1 MPVPLVVPAGPWER
15 RLFVLGALLL
25 AAFGLALYARYPTY
39 PAYDSLT
46 ALSWGRDI
54 LDGRLPAFDAFR
66 APTQH
71 PLLLALGIV
80 LEPFGPAAARIWI
93 VLCVVSLVAL
103 VAAMYRLG
111 RVAAGVLGGLAA
123 AALIASRLNFALLT
137 TLGFVDIPY
146 CALTAWA
153 AVLEVER
160 PRRGGPVWVLLALA
174 GLLRPEGWVLAAL
187 YALWTG
193 LPLGWAGRARAVGAA
208 TVAPLVW
215 VAVDLA
221 VTGNPLFSLT
231 YTDASAAELQRE
243 RPLLSLP
250 WLMVE
255 LLAEILKW
263 PVLAAAVI
271 GLALALI
278 LRRRDLRV
286 VAALIPVTAATYL
299 IIATGGLPS
308 VYRYLLVAGLGLA
321 VFAAYALTGWTTLPV
336 DHPWR
341 GGWAA
346 AAGLLVVLGAFWT
359 LTHTSAKKVTAELRQ
374 RVAIRADLVALMERP
389 AVVRALAC
397 GPVTVPTHKLV
408 PELRFLLD
416 APEGYVRARAN
427 PRVSPATAGVAVVI
441 DRRFERRPALDV
453 YEVPRDAERNVQDP
467 PAGFMLAGR
476 NRHFAAYVRCA

>member
-1 MPVPLVVPAGPWER
+1 VPLVAPAGPRER
-15 RLFVLGALLL
+15 RLFALGVLLL
-25 AAFGLALYARYPTY
+25 AALGLALYARYPTY

-46 ALSWGRDI
+46 AFSWGRDI

-71 PLLLALGIV
+71 PLLLALGVV
-80 LEPFGPAAARIWI
+80 LQPVGSAAAQVWV
-93 VLCVVSLVAL
+93 VLCVLSLVAL
-103 VAAMYRLG
+103 IAAMFRLG
-111 RVAAGVLGGLAA
+111 RVAAGVLGGLVA

-174 GLLRPEGWVLAAL
+174 GLLRPEAWVLAGL
-187 YALWTG
+187 YALWIG
-193 LPLGWAGRARAVGAA
+193 VGLGWPGRARAVVAA
-208 TVAPLVW
+208 TVAPVIW
-215 VAVDLA
+215 AAVDLA

-271 GLALALI
+271 GLVLALL

-286 VAALIPVTAATYL
+286 PAVLIPITAATYL
-299 IIATGGLPS
+299 VIATGGLPS
-308 VYRYLLVAGLGLA
+308 VYRYLLIAGLGLA
-321 VFAAYALTGWTTLPV
+321 VFAAYALTGWTTLPA

-341 GGWAA
+341 RSWAA
-346 AAGLLVVLGAFWT
+346 SAGLLAVFGALWT
-359 LTHTSAKKVTAELRQ
+359 LTHTSPRKVTAELRE
-374 RVAIRADLVALMERP
+374 RVAIRADLVALMELP
-389 AVVRALAC
+389 AVLRARAC

-408 PELRFLLD
+408 PELRLLLD
-416 APEGYVRARAN
+416 TPEGYVRARAN
-427 PRVSPATAGVAVVI
+427 PRVAPATAGVAVVI
-441 DRRFERRPALDV
+441 DRRFERRPALNV
-453 YEVPRDAERNVQDP
+453 YEVPRDADRDVQAP
-467 PAGFMLAGR
+467 PFGFARVGA
-476 NRHFAAYVRCA
+476 NRHFAAYARCA

>member
-1 MPVPLVVPAGPWER
+1 MAIVAPAGPREL
-15 RLFVLGALLL
+15 RLFAVGVVLL
-25 AAFGLALYARYPTY
+25 AVLGLALYARYPTY

-46 ALSWGRDI
+46 AFSWGRDI
-54 LDGRLPAFDAFR
+54 LNGRLPAFDAFR

-71 PLLLALGIV
+71 PLLLAFGVL
-80 LEPFGPAAARIWI
+80 LEPVGSAAARVWV
-93 VLCVVSLVAL
+93 VLCILSLVAL
-103 VAAMYRLG
+103 VAAMFRLG
-111 RVAAGVLGGLAA
+111 RVAAGVLGGLVAG
-123 AALIASRLNFALLT
+123 ALIASRLNFALLT

-153 AVLEVER
+153 AVLEIER

-174 GLLRPEGWVLAAL
+174 GLLRPEAWALAGL
-187 YALWTG
+187 YALWIG
-193 LPLGWAGRARAVGAA
+193 VGLGWPGRVRAVAVAA
-208 TVAPLVW
+208 VAPAIW
-215 VAVDLA
+215 CAIDLA

-250 WLMVE
+250 WLMVR

-271 GLALALI
+271 GLALALV

-286 VAALIPVTAATYL
+286 PAALIPITAATYL
-299 IIATGGLPS
+299 VIATGGLPS

-321 VFAAYALTGWTTLPV
+321 VFAAYALTGWTTLAA

-341 GGWAA
+341 RSWTA
-346 AAGLLVVLGAFWT
+346 AAGVLTDFGAFWT
-359 LTHTSAKKVTAELRQ
+359 LTHTSPRKVTAELRE
-374 RVAIRADLVALMERP
+374 RVAIRADLVALMELP
-389 AVVRALAC
+389 AVVRARAC

-408 PELRFLLD
+408 PELRLLLD

-427 PRVSPATAGVAVVI
+427 PRVAPATAGVAVVI
-441 DRRFERRPALDV
+441 DRRFERRPALNV
-453 YEVPRDAERNVQDP
+453 YEVPRDAERDVQTP
-467 PAGFMLAGR
+467 PAGFTLAGG
-476 NRHFAAYVRCA
+476 NRHFAAYARCA